1 MSVCNKNIGLL
12 GSVER
17 FAKGQR
23 QYFATRSSLSLISC
37 GWAYARTPG
46 TCKAWNRRVH
56 TKSQQPDNT
65 PGSGGV
71 FKPAES
77 EEEWLQL
84 DEKVNEYPTSRT
96 FKAIGSGGQE
106 FAELMVGA
114 VEKATARAVDR
125 RIQVVQRPSK
135 EGKYLSVS
143 IRSVSVDS
151 GRQVLNVFRE
161 MKSSGGRQL
170 KFII

>member
-1 MSVCNKNIGLL
+1 MRLCITNRLVLL
-12 GSVER
+12 GSVDGTAR
-17 FAKGQR
+17 SRLISSNRVAPSLTTCGLAWR
-23 QYFATRSSLSLISC
+23 TRST
-37 GWAYARTPG
+37 GAQ
-46 TCKAWNRRVH
+46 NRRLHVN
-56 TKSQQPDNT
+56 SQQESA

-106 FAELMVGA
+106 FAELMVTA
-114 VEKATARAVDR
+114 VEKATTRAVDR
-125 RIQVVQRPSK
+125 RIQVVKRPSK

-151 GRQVLNVFRE
+151 GRQVLDVFRE

>member
-1 MSVCNKNIGLL
+1 ML
-12 GSVER
+12 
-17 FAKGQR
+17 FA
-23 QYFATRSSLSLISC
+23 
-37 GWAYARTPG
+37 G

-96 FKAIGSGGQE
+96 FKAIGSGGQ
-106 FAELMVGA
+106 VC
-114 VEKATARAVDR
+114 
-125 RIQVVQRPSK
+125 
-135 EGKYLSVS
+135 LSS
-143 IRSVSVDS
+143 THTTICEQMQGLLRFCSDCA
-151 GRQVLNVFRE
+151 GNIPE
-161 MKSSGGRQL
+161 
-170 KFII
+170 